1 MYKNNLIAEKK
12 ITTSSMFKNL
22 CCCSATISDL
32 YDGKSKKLMDANKSI
47 LSFTENHFKT
57 CLKA

>member
-12 ITTSSMFKNL
+12 IITTSSMFKNL

-32 YDGKSKKLMDANKSI
+32 YDGKSKKLNGCK
-47 LSFTENHFKT
+47 
-57 CLKA
+57 

>member
-12 ITTSSMFKNL
+12 ITTSSMFKNF

-32 YDGKSKKLMDANKSI
+32 YVGKIKKLNGCK
-47 LSFTENHFKT
+47 
-57 CLKA
+57 